1 MRIGKAYKTVIFY
14 IAVFFAAMAAY
25 QIFPSITIHD
35 KNSSSFSSERVA
47 ADINII
53 SKRPHSIEHPKERKV
68 VANYLF
74 HRLEQM
80 GGDVQSFEYDSIK
93 CKFGGYFNVENI
105 LATFE
110 PPQGGD
116 SSKYLLLVAH
126 YDSRYHQKVLEDT
139 VYSYGAADDGYGV
152 GVILESV
159 SQALKYQKEWSQ
171 GIKVLFTDAEEH
183 ALDGMRN
190 MARYDNHILENVNLV
205 MNVEARGVKGPVLL
219 FETSNGNSKVMKLY
233 KHARGKYA
241 YSLTTLVYRVLPNDT
256 DFTVV
261 KDSIP
266 GFNFA
271 VIDNLKY
278 YHTNRDNFSNI
289 SLKSLQHYG
298 LQMEPMVE
306 EYLKNPQY
314 SSKEA
319 FVSEKD
325 LVFFTI
331 PVLGFFYFAKMEY
344 IIINVVVF
352 LLLAFVFLIYS
363 KWKNVRIVN
372 VFRCMKWP
380 LLFSVG
386 SFSVGELIGWLSAHF
401 NGEEFDFVSVKYVE
415 YDYIITI
422 VSILVLLLW
431 TLIFYRLKG
440 RRSVHFSYEFI
451 FAVLFFVAILSFVLL
466 VAFVENFF
474 ILVPLAVTVIALLFG
489 VVKLGRIM
497 FLLSG
502 IVIMLLGFSF
512 CYILATALTIGSLG
526 VVMMLCWI
534 YLSLLIGH
542 YYLFK
547 RNL

>member
-1 MRIGKAYKTVIFY
+1 
-14 IAVFFAAMAAY
+14 
-25 QIFPSITIHD
+25 
-35 KNSSSFSSERVA
+35 
-47 ADINII
+47 
-53 SKRPHSIEHPKERKV
+53 
-68 VANYLF
+68 
-74 HRLEQM
+74 
-80 GGDVQSFEYDSIK
+80 
-93 CKFGGYFNVENI
+93 
-105 LATFE
+105 
-110 PPQGGD
+110 
-116 SSKYLLLVAH
+116 
-126 YDSRYHQKVLEDT
+126 
-139 VYSYGAADDGYGV
+139 
-152 GVILESV
+152 
-159 SQALKYQKEWSQ
+159 
-171 GIKVLFTDAEEH
+171 
-183 ALDGMRN
+183 
-190 MARYDNHILENVNLV
+190 
-205 MNVEARGVKGPVLL
+205 
-219 FETSNGNSKVMKLY
+219 
-233 KHARGKYA
+233 
-241 YSLTTLVYRVLPNDT
+241 
-256 DFTVV
+256 
-261 KDSIP
+261 
-266 GFNFA
+266 
-271 VIDNLKY
+271 
-278 YHTNRDNFSNI
+278 
-289 SLKSLQHYG
+289 
-298 LQMEPMVE
+298 
-306 EYLKNPQY
+306 
-314 SSKEA
+314 
-319 FVSEKD
+319 
-325 LVFFTI
+325 
-331 PVLGFFYFAKMEY
+331 
-344 IIINVVVF
+344 
-352 LLLAFVFLIYS
+352 
-363 KWKNVRIVN
+363 
-372 VFRCMKWP
+372 MKWP